1 MNSEEPNQQSAD
13 AAPAGSGSAAARRA
27 TLSKV
32 LPSDRLTLD
41 RQVEALKAYA
51 AVYEA
56 NGANPVTNAQAGEVA
71 KMAANTIVVTN
82 AFFTDIGLLTR
93 VEGAF
98 AVAPEAV
105 AFLTAF
111 SGISPE
117 TASEKLK
124 PLFEKQWFMQLL
136 APRLRLGP
144 MDISA
149 VHRILGEA
157 ASAGKEHIP
166 RLDLLIDFLCFVGLT
181 KREGNQLYAGAAPS
195 IGSTLNPAGIVLPP
209 VIPPVAH
216 QLDEEVAGLEKYT
229 LTLDASKKRKIV
241 IYSPPEVTGTEL
253 KRIQQWLSFQ
263 LLVTDQETEA

>member
-1 MNSEEPNQQSAD
+1 MNSEEPNQEPTD
-13 AAPAGSGSAAARRA
+13 AAPTGSGSATTRRA
-27 TLSKV
+27 TLTKV
-32 LPSDRLTLD
+32 LPSDRLALD

-51 AVYEA
+51 AVFEA
-56 NGANPVTNAQAGEVA
+56 NGGNPVSNAQAGEVA

-82 AFFTDIGLLTR
+82 AFFTDVGILTR

-98 AVAPEAV
+98 TVAPEAV

-144 MDISA
+144 MDITA

-157 ASAGKEHIP
+157 ASAGREHIP

-181 KREGNQLYAGAAPS
+181 KREGNQLYAGTTPAVAS
-195 IGSTLNPAGIVLPP
+195 LNLPGITPR
-209 VIPPVAH
+209 VIPPVISNP
-216 QLDEEVAGLEKYT
+216 DEDLAGLEKYS
-229 LTLDASKKRKIV
+229 LTLDASQKRKIV
-241 IYSPPEVTGTEL
+241 IYSPPEVTGAEL

-263 LLVTDQETEA
+263 LLITDQEGADA

>member
-1 MNSEEPNQQSAD
+1 MSTEESNEQTTD
-13 AAPAGSGSAAARRA
+13 AAPSGGGNAATRRA
-27 TLSKV
+27 SLTKV

-56 NGANPVTNAQAGEVA
+56 NGGNPVTNAQAGEVA
-71 KMAANTIVVTN
+71 KMSANTIVVTN

-93 VEGAF
+93 LEGAF

-149 VHRILGEA
+149 VHRVLGEA
-157 ASAGKEHIP
+157 SSAGKEHIP
-166 RLDLLIDFLCFVGLT
+166 RLELLIDFLCFVGLT
-181 KREGNQLYAGAAPS
+181 KREGNQLFAGA
-195 IGSTLNPAGIVLPP
+195 GSPVGMNLNLGGGVPP
-209 VIPPVAH
+209 VIPPVPPKP
-216 QLDEEVAGLEKYT
+216 DEDVAGLEKYT

-241 IYSPPEVTGTEL
+241 IYSPPEVTATEL

-263 LLVTDQETEA
+263 LLVTDQEREA